1 MVMKLKDS
9 INKLPINQILATII
23 ETGLANDAN
32 YVHIE
37 PMNDVIR
44 VNHRIS
50 GSLQYDSEISKK
62 RFKNLSDK
70 IKKLSN
76 IQTGYIDLISTGSFK
91 YIFQDQIYSVKVYIL
106 PTINGEKITFKI
118 QNESPISTTLE
129 GLGFWGQGLE
139 TIRQAMNLK
148 SGLILVTGPNDSGKS
163 KTIATILTS
172 IENQAISIGTL
183 EDPVEYK
190 IPRANQTQINHRTNL
205 NFVNG
210 IKILLKQDN
219 DVIMLSE
226 LTDVL
231 AISETL
237 DSVMHKKLVISA
249 MHSDSAVE
257 TISKLLDYG
266 VSAPSLAYA
275 LKVIINQRL
284 VKRLCSGC
292 KQLVEIDKT
301 TFDKINKLFGLNNPS
316 NMRYLHNL
324 EIEYQQSKLGNTK
337 KVSAKML
344 SSSETKIKKIWVNK
358 PSGCSKCNGSG
369 YKGRIVVSEI
379 LKNSQEIERL
389 IVTKSK
395 DLLINKQAV
404 KEGMI
409 NYLVDGLVKVL
420 IGETTIDE
428 VIHLTKLSYLA

>member
-1 MVMKLKDS
+1 MVIKLKDS
-9 INKLPINQILATII
+9 INKLPISQILATII
-23 ETGLANDAN
+23 ETGLTNDAN

-37 PMNDVIR
+37 PMNDVVRI
-44 VNHRIS
+44 NHRIS
-50 GSLQYDSEISKK
+50 GSLYHDSEISKK

-76 IQTGYIDLISTGSFK
+76 IQTGHLDLISSGSFK
-91 YIFQDQIYSVKVYIL
+91 YIFNDQTYSVRVYIL

-118 QNESPISTTLE
+118 QNESPVSITLE
-129 GLGFWGQGLE
+129 ALGFWGNGLE

-163 KTIATILTS
+163 KTIATILSS
-172 IENQAISIGTL
+172 IENQEISIGTL

-190 IPRANQTQINHRTNL
+190 ITRANQTQINHRTNL

-210 IKILLKQDN
+210 LKILLKQDN

-226 LTDVL
+226 LTDIL
-231 AISETL
+231 TISETL

-249 MHSDSAVE
+249 MNSDSAVE
-257 TISKLLDYG
+257 TISKLLDYN
-266 VSAPSLAYA
+266 VSPSSLAYA
-275 LKVIINQRL
+275 LKIIINQRL
-284 VKRLCSGC
+284 VRRLCPYC
-292 KQLVEIDKT
+292 KQLVDIDKNT
-301 TFDKINKLFGLNNPS
+301 ADKVIKLFGLNNPS

-324 EIEYQQSKLGNTK
+324 EIDYHQNKLGENK
-337 KVSAKML
+337 KLSAKML
-344 SSSETKIKKIWVNK
+344 STSDTKIKKIWVNK
-358 PSGCSKCNGSG
+358 PSGCLKCNGSG
-369 YKGRIVVSEI
+369 FKGRILVSEV

-404 KEGMI
+404 KEGMV
-409 NYLVDGLVKVL
+409 NYLVDGLIKVL
-420 IGETTIDE
+420 VGETTVDE
-428 VIHLTKLSYLA
+428 IFHLTKQSYLA

>member
-1 MVMKLKDS
+1 MVIKLKDS
-9 INKLPINQILATII
+9 INKLPINQILTTII
-23 ETGLANDAN
+23 EAGLVNEAN

-37 PMNDVIR
+37 PMNDVVR

-50 GSLQYDSEISKK
+50 GNLQYDSEISKK

-70 IKKLSN
+70 IKKLAN
-76 IQTGYIDLISTGSFK
+76 IQTGYIDLISSGSFK

-118 QNESPISTTLE
+118 QNESPVSTTLQA
-129 GLGFWGQGLE
+129 LGFWGQGLE

-231 AISETL
+231 TISETL
-237 DSVMHKKLVISA
+237 DSVMHKKLVVSA

-257 TISKLLDYG
+257 TINKLLDYG
-266 VSAPSLAYA
+266 VSSSSLAYA
-275 LKVIINQRL
+275 LKLIINQRL
-284 VKRLCSGC
+284 VRRLCPGC
-292 KQLVEIDKT
+292 KQLVDLDKAT
-301 TFDKINKLFGLNNPS
+301 SDKINKLFGLNNPS

-324 EIEYQQSKLGNTK
+324 EVEYQKSKIGDTK

-344 SSSETKIKKIWVNK
+344 SSSEIKIKKIWVNK
-358 PSGCSKCNGSG
+358 TSGCSKCNGSG
-369 YKGRIVVSEI
+369 YHGRIAVSEI

-404 KEGMI
+404 KEGMV

-420 IGETTIDE
+420 VGETTIDE
-428 VIHLTKLSYLA
+428 VIHLTKLS